1 MKFIFILYILGK
13 DKNAI
18 SIAKRNKVSGLV
30 PFEKLYVQ
38 TRHFEMFIWFVDK
51 NVASIAVSGNGLI
64 NSYFAIDDIKRHF
77 DSDGRGAHQQVVEI
91 KRINPT
97 WICKSCNGNSSNNS
111 IGCNRCLKWFQVCQC

>member
-64 NSYFAIDDIKRHF
+64 SETAI
-77 DSDGRGAHQQVVEI
+77 
-91 KRINPT
+91 
-97 WICKSCNGNSSNNS
+97 
-111 IGCNRCLKWFQVCQC
+111 